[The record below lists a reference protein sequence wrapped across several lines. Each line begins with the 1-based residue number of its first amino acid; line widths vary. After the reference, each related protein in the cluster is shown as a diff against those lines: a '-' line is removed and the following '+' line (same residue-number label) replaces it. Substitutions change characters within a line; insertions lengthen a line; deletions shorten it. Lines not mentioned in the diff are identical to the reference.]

1 MCYLYDDVKIA
12 MCSDSV
18 VSRGGLRN
26 RKYVRNT
33 GYFVAM
39 PSGFQNPR
47 PHTDCQ
53 CFASARVCSVCEGA
67 CGSGGRAMQRGGA
80 SAGSEVKARAGALAL
95 LLLASFTPPGACDVA
110 GGAGSINSLPAGISG
125 SRLAPSF
132 DPATPRNVTA
142 LVGKSA
148 YLSCRVRNLGNRTV
162 SWIRHRDLH
171 ILTVGGYTYTS
182 DQRFQ
187 ATHSAQTDDWTLH
200 IKWAQQRDAGVY
212 ECQVSTQPVRSFFVT
227 LHVVDCEEIY
237 KTYLNQWLQQQMLED
252 APAPLMPSARI
263 LGGPDLHVDI
273 GSTINLTCLIQFSPE
288 PPAYIFWYHEDE
300 QVISYDSS
308 RGGVSVVTEKG
319 AATTSYLL
327 VQDAAP
333 ADSGRYSCSPS
344 NAEVASVRVHVL
356 NGERP
361 AAMQTGSAGLSNSS
375 HCIVALLCA
384 CVLHARLLRA
394 QLAS

>member
-1 MCYLYDDVKIA
+1 M
-12 MCSDSV
+12 
-18 VSRGGLRN
+18 R
-26 RKYVRNT
+26 
-33 GYFVAM
+33 
-39 PSGFQNPR
+39 
-47 PHTDCQ
+47 
-53 CFASARVCSVCEGA
+53 ARDA
-67 CGSGGRAMQRGGA
+67 AH
-80 SAGSEVKARAGALAL
+80 LAL
-95 LLLASFTPPGACDVA
+95 LLLAHLLPPGACDVA
-110 GGAGSINSLPAGISG
+110 GGAGSVNALPAGG
-125 SRLAPSF
+125 AGARLAPSF
-132 DPATPRNVTA
+132 DAATPRNVTA

-227 LHVVDCEEIY
+227 LHVVDCDEIY
-237 KTYLNQWLQQQMLED
+237 QRMFSD
-252 APAPLMPSARI
+252 AVPSARI
-263 LGGPDLHVDI
+263 LGGPDLHVDM

-300 QVISYDSS
+300 VSGRKVISYDSS

-361 AAMQTGSAGLSNSS
+361 AAMQTGSAGLSNSAR
-375 HCIVALLCA
+375 CMAALLAVCA
-384 CVLHARLLRA
+384 LHARLLRA

>member
-1 MCYLYDDVKIA
+1 MT
-12 MCSDSV
+12 
-18 VSRGGLRN
+18 RGKLSKPATN
-26 RKYVRNT
+26 HCLSLWLHLL
-33 GYFVAM
+33 FV
-39 PSGFQNPR
+39 NNK
-47 PHTDCQ
+47 C
-53 CFASARVCSVCEGA
+53 
-67 CGSGGRAMQRGGA
+67 
-80 SAGSEVKARAGALAL
+80 L
-95 LLLASFTPPGACDVA
+95 LSGACDVA
-110 GGAGSINSLPAGISG
+110 GGAGSVNSLPGGG
-125 SRLAPSF
+125 SARLAPSF
-132 DPATPRNVTA
+132 DVATPRNVTA

-187 ATHSAQTDDWTLH
+187 ATHSPQTDDWTLQV
-200 IKWAQQRDAGVY
+200 KWAQQRDAGVY

-227 LHVVDCEEIY
+227 LHVVDCDEIY
-237 KTYLNQWLQQQMLED
+237 QRMFSD
-252 APAPLMPSARI
+252 AVPSARI

-300 QVISYDSS
+300 VSGRKQVISYDSS

-361 AAMQTGSAGLSNSS
+361 AAMQTGSAGLSDSWG
-375 HCIVALLCA
+375 CLAALLLA
-384 CVLHARLLRA
+384 AALHARMLRA
-394 QLAS
+394 ALAS